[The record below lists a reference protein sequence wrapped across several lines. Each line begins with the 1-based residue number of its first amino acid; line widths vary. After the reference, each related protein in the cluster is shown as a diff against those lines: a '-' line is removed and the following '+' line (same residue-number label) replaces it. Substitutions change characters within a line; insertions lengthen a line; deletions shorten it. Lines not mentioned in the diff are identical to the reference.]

1 MHIYVFKI
9 WYRRVKFNKH
19 AIFRY
24 WHINAVPKNL
34 GFLAE
39 PPCSKLIF
47 DFFFGNDF
55 PRMIFPIIWVLTPI
69 LSGLAAVVR
78 SANM

>member
-39 PPCSKLIF
+39 PPCSLVDLITE
-47 DFFFGNDF
+47 
-55 PRMIFPIIWVLTPI
+55 PQKITSIK
-69 LSGLAAVVR
+69 
-78 SANM
+78 